1 MMVPL
6 EEAAVL
12 TLCSLPPI
20 CSATPVSFATT
31 LSLSVPRR
39 VSRRLVII
47 SFMLWVP
54 DAVPAPW
61 ASSEPKAT
69 ALPFRTEFERTVT
82 LPPAVTEEVPLTE
95 ALVSCTATS
104 TAIKPP
110 LVPCM
115 SPFFAEALDTAVA
128 SAERR
133 TLPPAVITLSP
144 VTWT

>member
-1 MMVPL
+1 MPL
-6 EEAAVL
+6 EEEAVL

-31 LSLSVPRR
+31 LSLRVPRR
-39 VSRRLVII
+39 VSRRLMII
-47 SFMLWVP
+47 SFMLCVP
-54 DAVPAPW
+54 AAVPAPC
-61 ASSEPKAT
+61 ASSDPKAT
-69 ALPFRTEFERTVT
+69 ELPFRTEFERMVIS
-82 LPPAVTEEVPLTE
+82 PPAVTEEVPLTE

-128 SAERR
+128 SDASR